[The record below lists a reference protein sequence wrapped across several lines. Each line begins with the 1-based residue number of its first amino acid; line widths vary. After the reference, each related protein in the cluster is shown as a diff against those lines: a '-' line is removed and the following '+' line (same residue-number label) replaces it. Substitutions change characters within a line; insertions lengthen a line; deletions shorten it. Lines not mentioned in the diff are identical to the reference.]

1 MKTSMY
7 SLAVTLLIFLVPA
20 MVSAQSSNY
29 SLNESSTMVI
39 KGTSSIHDW
48 EATVEQMNVNMQLA
62 PGQLEQETMSS
73 PVESFSITV
82 PVESIESGKG
92 GMNRKI
98 YGALKEDDHPQIMFE
113 LQSTELNG
121 ADATSESFTL
131 QATGTLTVAGN
142 SKEVTFPVNTTR
154 VDANS
159 FRFEGSYSLNMKDY
173 DVDPPSA
180 MFGAIKSGEEV
191 EIVFN
196 ILVNQ

>member
-20 MVSAQSSNY
+20 MVSAQSSSY
-29 SLNESSTMVI
+29 SLDESSTMVI

-62 PGQLEQETMSS
+62 PGQLEQETLSS

-142 SKEVTFPVNTTR
+142 SKEVTFPVNATR

>member
-1 MKTSMY
+1 MY

-20 MVSAQSSNY
+20 MVSAQSSSY
-29 SLNESSTMVI
+29 SLDESSTMVI

-62 PGQLEQETMSS
+62 PGQLEQETLSS

-142 SKEVTFPVNTTR
+142 SKEVTFPVNATR

-173 DVDPPSA
+173 DVDPLLPCLVPLKA
-180 MFGAIKSGEEV
+180 AKKWKSCS
-191 EIVFN
+191 IS
-196 ILVNQ
+196 